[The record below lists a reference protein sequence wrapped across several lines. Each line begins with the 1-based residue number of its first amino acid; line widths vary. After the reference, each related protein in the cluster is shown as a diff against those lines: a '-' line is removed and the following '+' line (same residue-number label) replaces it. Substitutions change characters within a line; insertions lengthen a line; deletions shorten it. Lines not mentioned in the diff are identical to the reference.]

1 MTGAKNAKSRWKNIL
16 RNGTACVKAKG
27 KDEREV
33 STELEM
39 RLGCDTEHGRK

>member
-1 MTGAKNAKSRWKNIL
+1 MTGAKNAKSRWKNML

-27 KDEREV
+27 KDERAV

-39 RLGCDTEHGRK
+39 WPGCDMENGRK

>member
-1 MTGAKNAKSRWKNIL
+1 MTGAKNAKSIWKNIL
-16 RNGTACVKAKG
+16 RNGTACVKAKR

-39 RLGCDTEHGRK
+39 WLGCDMENGRN